1 MATTVLI
8 VDDKADFRELVRRVL
23 GGAVE
28 VVGEATD
35 GEEAVQRAAGLAPD
49 VVLMDL
55 DISGLDAIRAAWRIK
70 ADRPATKMILL
81 TAHDEEA
88 YLAFTGK
95 TGADALLRKQDVKT
109 QLLARVRVVT
119 GQAPRPQWDGQERRG
134 TGEGGPPA
142 RAAGE
147 GGGGE
152 GAKKG
157 GGGAPPPRG
166 RARGRPRRG

>member
-55 DISGLDAIRAAWRIK
+55 DISGLDAIRAAWKIK

-95 TGADALLRKQDVKT
+95 TGADALLRKQDIKT
-109 QLLARVRVVT
+109 QLLSRIRAVT
-119 GQAPRPQWDGQERRG
+119 GQAASPAWDGQERRG
-134 TGEGGPPA
+134 KPLSTPSAWNGWDRRK
-142 RAAGE
+142 RASPKKL
-147 GGGGE
+147 GGGSPPDAE
-152 GAKKG
+152 G
-157 GGGAPPPRG
+157 P
-166 RARGRPRRG
+166 

>member
-8 VDDKADFRELVRRVL
+8 VDDKADFREMLRKVL

-28 VVGEATD
+28 VVGEAAD
-35 GEEAVQRAAGLAPD
+35 GEEAVQLAAGLAPD
-49 VVLMDL
+49 VVIMDL

-95 TGADALLRKQDVKT
+95 SGADALLRKQDVKT

-134 TGEGGPPA
+134 KGQGAPSAWNGWDRRRKAWPKKVGGGPPPDA
-142 RAAGE
+142 E
-147 GGGGE
+147 G
-152 GAKKG
+152 
-157 GGGAPPPRG
+157 R
-166 RARGRPRRG
+166 

>member
-35 GEEAVQRAAGLAPD
+35 GEKAVQLAAGLAPD

-95 TGADALLRKQDVKT
+95 TGADALLRKQDIKT
-109 QLLARVRVVT
+109 QLLSRIRAIT
-119 GQAPRPQWDGQERRG
+119 GQAPRPTWDGKERRG
-134 TGEGGPPA
+134 KGLGTPSAWSGWERRRKAWPKKF
-142 RAAGE
+142 
-147 GGGGE
+147 GGGSPTDAE
-152 GAKKG
+152 G
-157 GGGAPPPRG
+157 P
-166 RARGRPRRG
+166 

>member
-8 VDDKADFRELVRRVL
+8 VDDKADFREMLRKVL

-28 VVGEATD
+28 VVGEAAD
-35 GEEAVQRAAGLAPD
+35 GEEAVQLAAGLAPD

-95 TGADALLRKQDVKT
+95 TGADALLRRQGIKT
-109 QLLARVRVVT
+109 QLLSRIRAIP
-119 GQAPRPQWDGQERRG
+119 GQAARPAWDGQERRG
-134 TGEGGPPA
+134 TGVAWAAAPLGAGAGAQASPTVTRGG
-142 RAAGE
+142 
-147 GGGGE
+147 
-152 GAKKG
+152 
-157 GGGAPPPRG
+157 
-166 RARGRPRRG
+166 

>member
-8 VDDKADFRELVRRVL
+8 VDDKTDFRELVKRVL

-35 GEEAVQRAAGLAPD
+35 GDEAVRQAVGLAPD

-109 QLLARVRVVT
+109 QLLARIRAVT
-119 GQAPRPQWDGQERRG
+119 GQVAKPQWDGQERRG
-134 TGEGGPPA
+134 KGLGTPSAWNGWDRRRKAWPKKL
-142 RAAGE
+142 
-147 GGGGE
+147 GGGSPTDAE
-152 GAKKG
+152 G
-157 GGGAPPPRG
+157 P
-166 RARGRPRRG
+166 

>member
-8 VDDKADFRELVRRVL
+8 VDDKADFREMLRKVL

-28 VVGEATD
+28 VVGEAAD
-35 GEEAVQRAAGLAPD
+35 GEEAVQLAAGLAPD

-95 TGADALLRKQDVKT
+95 TGADALLRKQDIKT
-109 QLLARVRVVT
+109 QLLSRIRAIT
-119 GQAPRPQWDGQERRG
+119 GQAARPAWDGQEGRRPG
-134 TGEGGPPA
+134 PGPPPPLV
-142 RAAGE
+142 RR
-147 GGGGE
+147 
-152 GAKKG
+152 
-157 GGGAPPPRG
+157 PPPRKS
-166 RARGRPRRG
+166 APSQRRCGHPSTPPPPPPPP

>member
-8 VDDKADFRELVRRVL
+8 VDDKADFRELVRRIL

-28 VVGEATD
+28 VVGEAAD
-35 GEEAVQRAAGLAPD
+35 GEEAVQLAAGLAPD

-95 TGADALLRKQDVKT
+95 TGADALLRKQDIKT
-109 QLLARVRVVT
+109 QLLSRIRSIT
-119 GQAPRPQWDGQERRG
+119 GQPARPTWDGLERRG
-134 TGEGGPPA
+134 MGLGTPSAWNGWERRRKA
-142 RAAGE
+142 RPKKL
-147 GGGGE
+147 GGGSPTDPE
-152 GAKKG
+152 G
-157 GGGAPPPRG
+157 P
-166 RARGRPRRG
+166 